1 MSKVGKVLPRHTQAR
16 GRESRLRGCDEA
28 VEGPEQVGRLGR
40 WWTRRKDV
48 AEPTWG
54 TGTASQT
61 EGGPGVRTQRWDE
74 RWPLK
79 GMVQVLGRGQTQD
92 HPDRGAAGRAVGA
105 VGEQRAGDSSTNVS
119 VLASAAQQM
128 GWGCCGMPGPRTV

>member
-1 MSKVGKVLPRHTQAR
+1 M
-16 GRESRLRGCDEA
+16 
-28 VEGPEQVGRLGR
+28 
-40 WWTRRKDV
+40 